1 MVTLEEML
9 EFLPD
14 KRLTQIISDLAE
26 QAHSLRLENALHKEN
41 ISKLKSDVK
50 KIEEKNQDHLEMI
63 DNLKTEFRS
72 KEGEM
77 ESKITA
83 LQADIVEKSIAARVV
98 QTEYK
103 NKQAELENDL
113 AKAKSDAAEHKRRLK
128 EMHKLNQKI
137 PLKIEN

>member
-41 ISKLKSDVK
+41 ILKLKSDVK

-77 ESKITA
+77 ESKIAA